1 MNQRTHGASRIKTLR
16 LALGPGASTFAQL
29 AAVLAGRGA
38 GRSGRMSLAGFL
50 FPYVP
55 GFPALALPGRRPQA
69 PAFVR
74 RRSMSY

>member
-1 MNQRTHGASRIKTLR
+1 
-16 LALGPGASTFAQL
+16 
-29 AAVLAGRGA
+29 
-38 GRSGRMSLAGFL
+38 MSLAGFL